1 MSLTKEKKIIIT
13 LMRFGGFSE
22 KVFYVKSGDFR
33 GVQYPFS
40 WVSIPVLKL
49 VYGGR
54 KSKMSV
60 LIKGEFMVD
69 EGVMRRVV
77 IGVPWDVKPLGMQKR
92 VSAGMKSTFK
102 N

>member
-13 LMRFGGFSE
+13 LMKWGGYGE
-22 KVFYVKSGDFR
+22 KIFYVKSGDFR

-40 WVSIPVLKL
+40 WMSIPVLKL

-54 KSKMSV
+54 RKMSV
-60 LIKGEFMVD
+60 FIKGEYMVD

-77 IGVPWDVKPLGMQKR
+77 VGVPWEVRVLKMQRK
-92 VSAGMKSTFK
+92 VSSGMKSTFGR
-102 N
+102 